1 MEDLDIEELLSLDYK
16 TVKKFTLEGLK
27 KKAKVIS
34 VYDGDTITVVFKH
47 KDEYNKWNCR
57 IYGIDTPE
65 IKTKNPEEK
74 KAAIIARD
82 FLKDIILEKIVVL
95 ECLGFDKYGR
105 LLINVFYDDKNIS
118 NIMIENNH
126 GKAYFGGTKEVFEF

>member
-1 MEDLDIEELLSLDYK
+1 MTEIEELLSLDCK
-16 TVKKFTLEGLK
+16 NINKFTLDGLIK
-27 KKAKVIS
+27 TAKVVK
-34 VYDGDTITVVFKH
+34 VYDGDTITVIFKH

-74 KAAIIARD
+74 KAAILARD
-82 FLKDIILEKIVVL
+82 FLKDLILEKIVQI

-105 LLINVFYDDKNIS
+105 LLTNVFYDDKNVMKT
-118 NIMIENNH
+118 MIENKF
-126 GKAYFGGTKEVFEF
+126 GKLYFGGTKGSF

>member
-1 MEDLDIEELLSLDYK
+1 MEELLSLDYK

-27 KKAKVIS
+27 KTAKVIS

-82 FLKDIILEKIVVL
+82 FLKDLILEKIVIL

-118 NIMIENNH
+118 KIMIENNN
-126 GKAYFGGTKEVFEF
+126 GKAYFGGTKEAFVF

>member
-1 MEDLDIEELLSLDYK
+1 MEDSDIEELLSLDYK
-16 TVKKFTLEGLK
+16 TVKKFTLEGLT

-82 FLKDIILEKIVVL
+82 FLKDLILEKIVVL

-105 LLINVFYDDKNIS
+105 LLINGFFDNKNIS

-126 GKAYFGGTKEVFEF
+126 GKAYFGGTKEAF